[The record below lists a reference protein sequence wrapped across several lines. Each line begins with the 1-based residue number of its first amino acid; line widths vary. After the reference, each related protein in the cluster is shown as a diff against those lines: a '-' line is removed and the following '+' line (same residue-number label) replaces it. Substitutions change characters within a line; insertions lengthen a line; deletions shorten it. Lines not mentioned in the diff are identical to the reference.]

1 MKKFEKL
8 IFSLTLVLIGLIFNA
23 FSFIYAVTKPFTV
36 NGHTGLFVYLDQN
49 EVLLSFILSSLT
61 LWLGLYLL
69 WVEAYQRDIRK
80 PWLSASSDANKN
92 KTLGT
97 THQEL

>member
-1 MKKFEKL
+1 MKNFEKH

-23 FSFIYAVTKPFTV
+23 FSFVYAVINPVTA
-36 NGHTGLFVYLDQN
+36 NGHSGLLVYLDQN
-49 EVLLSFILSSLT
+49 EVLLSFILSSLIMG
-61 LWLGLYLL
+61 LGLYLL

-80 PWLSASSDANKN
+80 PWLSISTDVNKN